1 MGLVK
6 EFEGRGLA
14 AVAISSN
21 SVLTHPQDGPDE
33 MALDAKRYGGNLG
46 PRICHQTVG
55 LN

>member
-6 EFEGRGLA
+6 DFEGRGLA

-33 MALDAKRYGGNLG
+33 MARDAKRYGETFDPPL
-46 PRICHQTVG
+46 
-55 LN
+55 